1 MSTPRETAVYAL
13 HQIFH
18 PEQKASAN
26 ADSAEGMAFV
36 KMLTQSALR
45 HGVWLEQ
52 LLNRFVSRKI
62 PQKQALLHTILLTA
76 ATELVFMSTP
86 DYAVINSYVDIAK
99 QRCGKSES
107 GFINAVLRNI
117 IRAQITPPTTTESAL
132 LPDSFLKILRQDY
145 SPEVI
150 KQIAQATTNE
160 PPLNL
165 SVKDNP
171 AKWAEKLGGSV
182 VINNT
187 IAVSEAGKIADL
199 DGYTEG
205 EWWVQDTAAALA
217 AACFSDLKGKRVLDL
232 CAAPGGK
239 TAQLL
244 NAGAIVTSLDC
255 DADRLKTLEQNL
267 QRLYLQP
274 QQIICADVIE
284 FLHDFNGEPFD
295 AVLLDAPC
303 SATGIFR
310 RHPEVLWQKKMQ
322 DISRQSTLQQQ
333 ILELISPV
341 LKTGGELVYCTCSIA
356 KAEGERQIRQMLKQQ
371 PNFQIARLFC
381 PEQPQI
387 ITAEGFIRTL
397 PFHFAAQGGCD
408 AFFIAKLIKKA
419 KSQ

>member
-18 PEQKASAN
+18 PEQKTPAA
-26 ADSAEGMAFV
+26 ADSAEGRAFV
-36 KMLTQSALR
+36 KMLTQCALR
-45 HGVWLEQ
+45 NGVWLEQ
-52 LLNRFVSRKI
+52 LLKRFITRKI
-62 PQKQALLHTILLTA
+62 PQKQALLHTVLLTA
-76 ATELVFMSTP
+76 AAELVFMNTP
-86 DYAVINSYVDIAK
+86 AYAVINSYVDITK

-107 GFINAVLRNI
+107 GFVNAVLRNI
-117 IRAQITPPTTTESAL
+117 IRSQITPPQAAESAL

-145 SPEVI
+145 SPEAI
-150 KQIAQATTNE
+150 KQIAQAAANE

-165 SVKDNP
+165 TVKSNP
-171 AKWAEKLGGSV
+171 AAWAEKLGGTV
-182 VINNT
+182 VVNNT
-187 IAVSEAGKIADL
+187 VAVTSAGKIADL
-199 DGYTEG
+199 QGYAAG

-217 AACFSDLKGKRVLDL
+217 ATCFSNLKGKRVLDL

-244 NAGAIVTSLDC
+244 NAGAIVTSIDC
-255 DADRLKTLEQNL
+255 AADRLKTLEQNL

-284 FLHDFNGEPFD
+284 FLRNFHGEPFD

-310 RHPEVLWQKKMQ
+310 RHPEVLWQKKAQ
-322 DISRQSTLQQQ
+322 DVSRQATLQQQ
-333 ILELISPV
+333 ILELISPA

-356 KAEGERQIRQMLKQQ
+356 KAEGERQIRRLVQQQ
-371 PNFQIARLFC
+371 PVFQIARLSC
-381 PEQPQI
+381 LAQPQI
-387 ITAEGFIRTL
+387 VTAEGFIRTL